1 MGGHNGLELEVKI
14 NILVP
19 SHFHVTC
26 IQSSVMYTKIRSATT
41 PPPPVQYGCGPVVQ
55 GNMCGVSVYFG
66 WVRVGLSELQFKFQL
81 GTCHLQR

>member
-41 PPPPVQYGCGPVVQ
+41 PPPLYSMAVDLLSKVICVV
-55 GNMCGVSVYFG
+55 FLFIL
-66 WVRVGLSELQFKFQL
+66 VG
-81 GTCHLQR
+81 